1 MSAAPNARQ
10 IAKSSFFVTASYVVA
25 KLSQFISQIFLA
37 RLLSPEDF
45 GIWGM
50 VLVFTTLSELF
61 QDAAVAGVLV
71 QRGLTDKTLVDA
83 VYSLGVNLSIIMF
96 GVQALAGFP
105 LAWIFDQPIVWP
117 LTAVTG
123 LVFLIGAGT
132 GSHHAV
138 LQRQMKFREL
148 AIAEGFSGLV
158 RLGGAVIAASYGLGV
173 WSFAIAE
180 IARMM
185 VDAILKR
192 RFSQYHFQYSFKPD
206 AEAVKNVRGY
216 ISSLIGT
223 NLAVYV
229 NTNGDNFIVGKLLG
243 AATLGY
249 YNMAYQL
256 AMLPLYA
263 LSRINT
269 VNFSVLSQKD
279 QQGQQQYIRKILEL
293 YSLLAAPIYGL
304 GFVVAPWLIPLCY
317 GANWVPVVPLFQVV
331 LLFAYSRGFMAIL
344 GTALNALNKP
354 QINAAINWV
363 LVPLCIP
370 AFWLSARWGGVMGV
384 AITVAVLMGV
394 GAALWF
400 WIATAQTAGWHLGR
414 LVQPVVLPTLT
425 TLAVMAAV
433 IDLPFSADQQWW
445 LQPIVLVIGYVSI
458 LAIASWGRIPRLVI
472 QVVRQALGKA

>member
-10 IAKSSFFVTASYVVA
+10 IAKSSFFVTASYMVA
-25 KLSQFISQIFLA
+25 KLSQFIAQIFLA

-50 VLVFTTLSELF
+50 VLIFTTLSELF
-61 QDAAVAGVLV
+61 QDVAVAGVLV
-71 QRGLTDKTLVDA
+71 HRGLEDKTLVNA
-83 VYSLGVNLSIIMF
+83 VYSLGVNLSVIMF
-96 GVQALAGFP
+96 GVQAIAGFP
-105 LAWIFDQPIVWP
+105 LAKIFDQPIVWP

-123 LVFLIGAGT
+123 LVFVIGAGT

-138 LQRQMKFREL
+138 LQRRMQFGEL
-148 AIAEGFSGLV
+148 AIAEGCSGLA
-158 RLGGAVIAASYGLGV
+158 RLGGAVIAAFYGLGV

-192 RFSQYHFQYSFKPD
+192 RLSQYHFQYSFRPD
-206 AEAVKNVRGY
+206 AAAVNNVRSY
-216 ISSLIGT
+216 ISSLIGI

-229 NTNGDNFIVGKLLG
+229 NTNGDNFVVGKLLG

-263 LSRINT
+263 LSRINN
-269 VNFSVLSQKD
+269 VNFSVLAQKD
-279 QQGQQQYIRKILEL
+279 QQGQQRYIRKILEL
-293 YSLLAAPIYGL
+293 YALLAAPIYGL

-317 GANWVPVVPLFQVV
+317 GANWKPVVPLFQVV
-331 LLFAYSRGFMAIL
+331 VLFAYSRGFMSIL
-344 GTALNALNKP
+344 GTALNALDKP
-354 QINAAINWV
+354 QVNAAINWV

-384 AITVAVLMGV
+384 ALTVAVLMGL

-400 WIATAQTAGWHLGR
+400 WVATAQAAGWRLLS
-414 LVQPVVLPTLT
+414 LVQPVILPTLT
-425 TLAVMAAV
+425 IVAAIIAV
-433 IDLPFSADQQWW
+433 IHLPFLQGW
-445 LQPIVLVIGYVSI
+445 LQAIVLVISYGGI

-472 QVVRQALGKA
+472 EVVRRSLGSA